1 MTSKLNGSTPSKG
14 RMCIGKHGPPC
25 AAIHP
30 PWIGS
35 LNLIRITALEHWENE
50 SDYRRAGK
58 LEVTHERCPH
68 VCPILSIPHVHS
80 FLTGYTA
87 ESWKQ
92 DNPSALIIEDDADWD
107 VALKSQLETF
117 ANKTRALGNAGRN
130 ESLWTTSETPTH
142 SPYGDD
148 WDLLWLGSCA
158 TPPAPPE
165 TATFPGEGEQD
176 HYVFSAGGGMSCLY
190 GYAITHESAK
200 TLMGWLLDVDEPT
213 DFAISQYCE
222 HFRCVAVWPQ
232 LIGEHKPMGPRTK
245 DSSIKEGDDGSF
257 REKGETSRIVH
268 SAILDM
274 LEKVG
279 HKGLWEG

>member
-1 MTSKLNGSTPSKG
+1 MSDSLDPS
-14 RMCIGKHGPPC
+14 RPFFRDM
-25 AAIHP
+25 A
-30 PWIGS
+30 
-35 LNLIRITALEHWENE
+35 
-50 SDYRRAGK
+50 YRRVMEAGY
-58 LEVTHERCPH
+58 
-68 VCPILSIPHVHS
+68 
-80 FLTGYTA
+80 F
-87 ESWKQ
+87 
-92 DNPSALIIEDDADWD
+92 SALIIEDDADWD
-107 VALKSQLETF
+107 VALKSQLEIF
-117 ANKTRALGNAGRN
+117 ANKTRAHGNAGRN

-165 TATFPGEGEQD
+165 TAIFPGEGDQD

-222 HFRCVAVWPQ
+222 HFQCVAVWPQ

-257 REKGETSRIVH
+257 REKGETSGIVH

-279 HKGLWEG
+279 HKGRWEG